1 MSPNNE
7 HEHDHEPRMELSYRQ
22 INRDLLRTMEPA
34 GRLYYAVLGV
44 DLVILLWGIFA
55 WVYQI
60 KTGIGVTNLNNPV
73 GWGVYIA
80 TFVFWIGI
88 AHSGTLISAI
98 LFLFRCHW
106 RNPIYRTAEAM
117 TVFAL
122 LTAGLYPII
131 HLGRPWLFYWLFPYP
146 QEGHLWINF
155 RSPLVWDVF
164 AVGTYL
170 IVSAVFFFT
179 GLVPDLAVV
188 RDQADGWRKKIYG
201 FLAQGWQGT
210 DRQWRHYGSAYLFLA
225 ALATPLVISVHSIVS
240 WDFAMSVVPGWH
252 STIFAPYFVAGAI
265 HSGLAMVLTIL
276 IPMRRI
282 FRLEAY
288 LTEMHLE
295 NLARLIILTGT
306 IMAYSYGTEMFI
318 AWYSGNIYERETFI
332 YRALGDYAVAFWI
345 MMLFNAV
352 IPFLFVFGRI
362 RRSIAWL
369 FTIAIL
375 INIGMWAERFVI
387 IVASL
392 AHEYIPFAWG
402 IYKPTWVE
410 ISIFAGTFAWFFL
423 WFLLFAKLL
432 PVISLTEV
440 KELVPP
446 PMRGG
451 SHE

>member
-1 MSPNNE
+1 MTMSPNNE
-7 HEHDHEPRMELSYRQ
+7 HEPRMELSYRQ

-106 RNPIYRTAEAM
+106 CNPIYRTAEAM

-240 WDFAMSVVPGWH
+240 WDFAMS
-252 STIFAPYFVAGAI
+252 
-265 HSGLAMVLTIL
+265 
-276 IPMRRI
+276 
-282 FRLEAY
+282 
-288 LTEMHLE
+288 
-295 NLARLIILTGT
+295 
-306 IMAYSYGTEMFI
+306 
-318 AWYSGNIYERETFI
+318 
-332 YRALGDYAVAFWI
+332 
-345 MMLFNAV
+345 
-352 IPFLFVFGRI
+352 
-362 RRSIAWL
+362 
-369 FTIAIL
+369 IL

-446 PMRGG
+446 PMRGR

>member
-7 HEHDHEPRMELSYRQ
+7 HEPRMELSYRQ

-34 GRLYYAVLGV
+34 GKLYYAVLGV

-170 IVSAVFFFT
+170 IVSCVFFFT

-332 YRALGDYAVAFWI
+332 YRALGDYAVGFWI
-345 MMLFNAV
+345 MLLFNAV

-446 PMRGG
+446 PMRGR